1 MSLQA
6 KDPSHAR
13 RVPRWG
19 FNYLK
24 ASVFEIK
31 HIKSRMQNTIVLL
44 DKLTGNKVHRI
55 VFFQLTCHSFSEM
68 RANNE
73 IPLTSNLW

>member
-44 DKLTGNKVHRI
+44 DKLTEYFFSANLSFFFGNPCKQRSAI
-55 VFFQLTCHSFSEM
+55 NSK
-68 RANNE
+68 
-73 IPLTSNLW
+73 PLVNC